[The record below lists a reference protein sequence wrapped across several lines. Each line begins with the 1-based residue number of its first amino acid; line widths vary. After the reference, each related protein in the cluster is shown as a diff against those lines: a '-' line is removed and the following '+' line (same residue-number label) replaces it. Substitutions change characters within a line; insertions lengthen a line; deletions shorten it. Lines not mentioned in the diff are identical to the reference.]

1 MIIFKFENGKEY
13 KNVKEEAL
21 NELLSEYQNFNEI
34 LNKPIIFKFEDENKE
49 VKEYFI
55 KGMDIEFDKENITLL
70 IKEYKGY
77 NSLIEKQV

>member
-1 MIIFKFENGKEY
+1 MIIFKIENGKEY

-21 NELLSEYQNFNEI
+21 NELLSEYKNFNEI

-55 KGMDIEFDKENITLL
+55 KGMDIEFGKDNITLL
-70 IKEYKGY
+70 IKEYKGF
-77 NSLIEKQV
+77 NSLIEK